1 MIGNYNLTIESIKNI
16 LELFNGVMLIKVT
29 LV

>member
-1 MIGNYNLTIESIKNI
+1 MIGNYNLTIESINNI